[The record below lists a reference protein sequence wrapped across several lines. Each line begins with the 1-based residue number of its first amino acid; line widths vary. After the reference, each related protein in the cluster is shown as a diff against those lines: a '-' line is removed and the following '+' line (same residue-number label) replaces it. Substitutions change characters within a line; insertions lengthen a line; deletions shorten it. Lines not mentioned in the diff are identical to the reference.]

1 MSQHDPEELLY
12 QANRE
17 RALLY
22 LEFFREVR
30 DRHGDEEAIE
40 ILTSAIKR
48 RGEAFGRTL
57 NEFAPDDFQGL
68 CQAFSYAPDGGK
80 LFSPQVIRCDGE
92 GFEVKMRKC
101 PLKDAWQEAGITDEE
116 LLTLL
121 SCASAIDLGT
131 MEAAGF
137 DLEVSLAGS
146 DEGGCCYLKVSKK
159 QNT

>member
-1 MSQHDPEELLY
+1 MSKYNLEEVLY
-12 QANRE
+12 EATRE

-30 DRHGDEEAIE
+30 DRHGVEEAIE

-48 RGEAFGRTL
+48 RGETYGRTL
-57 NEFAPDDFQGL
+57 NKFAPDDFQGL
-68 CQAFSYAPDGGK
+68 CDTFSYAPDGGK
-80 LFSPQVIRCDGE
+80 LFSPRVFRCDDE

-101 PLKDAWQEAGITDEE
+101 PLKDAWQDAGTTGEE

-121 SCASAIDLGT
+121 SCASALDVGT

-146 DEGGCCYLKVSKK
+146 GVEGCCYLKVSEKSK
-159 QNT
+159 